1 MLWIA
6 WISEKWCSHCNSR
19 PGKPGL
25 LESAA
30 KDGLL
35 MHSSR
40 YTFEQG
46 SQPPENISNGSK
58 VFLKNSWKKPVHN

>member
-46 SQPPENISNGSK
+46 SHQKIYQMDQE
-58 VFLKNSWKKPVHN
+58 